1 MPSSIAAEI
10 ASGTGKRA
18 LVFDG
23 AVTIPDVRPWWPHT
37 HGSPHLYD
45 ARLIVGGVRFEL
57 GRVGFRELRA
67 AGDLERDGIQLDI
80 NGAPVFAR
88 GAVWT
93 PIELTSPHG
102 SAESCGGY
110 CRRSLTVA

>member
-1 MPSSIAAEI
+1 MPSLVRAEI
-10 ASGTGKRA
+10 GVGRENDA

-57 GRVGFRELRA
+57 GRVGFRELRV
-67 AGDLERDGIQLDI
+67 AGDLERDGIQFEHQRRPGVRSGSRVDTHR
-80 NGAPVFAR
+80 ADFPAR
-88 GAVWT
+88 DGGEPSAVT
-93 PIELTSPHG
+93 
-102 SAESCGGY
+102 AGG
-110 CRRSLTVA
+110 R